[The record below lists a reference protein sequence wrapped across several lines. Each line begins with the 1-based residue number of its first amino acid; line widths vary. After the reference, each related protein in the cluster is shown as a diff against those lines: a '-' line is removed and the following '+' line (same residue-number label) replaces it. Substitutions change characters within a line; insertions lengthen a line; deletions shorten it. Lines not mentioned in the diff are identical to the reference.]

1 MKLFDGGMAPNLRR
15 VRIFLAEKG
24 LTAPDDPLYPDSFVP
39 APEPDDG
46 EMAAQP
52 ILVLDDDT
60 VIDDSLAICRY
71 FEGLRP
77 EPPLFGRP
85 GKEQAMVEL
94 WNRRVELDLAPA
106 VATAFRNINAF
117 APEAENDPSFLGFLE
132 LLDSELEDRL
142 FVVSDH
148 YTVADISALVSI
160 DFVMAGKVMMPDGL
174 VHARRWYAQVS
185 ARPSAGA

>member
-1 MKLFDGGMAPNLRR
+1 
-15 VRIFLAEKG
+15 
-24 LTAPDDPLYPDSFVP
+24 
-39 APEPDDG
+39 
-46 EMAAQP
+46 
-52 ILVLDDDT
+52 
-60 VIDDSLAICRY
+60 
-71 FEGLRP
+71 
-77 EPPLFGRP
+77 
-85 GKEQAMVEL
+85 MVEL

-174 VHARRWYAQVS
+174 VHARRWYAQVA
-185 ARPSAGA
+185 ARPSASA

>member
-15 VRIFLAEKG
+15 VRVFLAEKG
-24 LTAPDDPLYPDSFVP
+24 LTAPDDPLSPDSFVP
-39 APEPDDG
+39 PPEPDG
-46 EMAAQP
+46 SETAEQP

-60 VIDDSLAICRY
+60 VIADSLAICRY

-85 GKEQAMVEL
+85 GREQAMVEL
-94 WNRRVELDLAPA
+94 WNRRIEVDLAKPIA
-106 VATAFRNINAF
+106 NAFRNQGAF
-117 APEAENDPSFLGFLE
+117 VPRNDPALLAFLQ
-132 LLDSELEDRL
+132 LLDSELEERL
-142 FVVSDH
+142 FAVSDH

-160 DFVMAGKVMMPDGL
+160 EFAMAGKVVMPDHL

-185 ARPSAGA
+185 ARPSANA

>member
-1 MKLFDGGMAPNLRR
+1 MPRTDRDDLFYQPPGTMHYNIQLAGG
-15 VRIFLAEKG
+15 G
-24 LTAPDDPLYPDSFVP
+24 LLNHATS
-39 APEPDDG
+39 
-46 EMAAQP
+46 
-52 ILVLDDDT
+52 
-60 VIDDSLAICRY
+60 RY

-132 LLDSELEDRL
+132 LLDSELA
-142 FVVSDH
+142 SAPA
-148 YTVADISALVSI
+148 YTD
-160 DFVMAGKVMMPDGL
+160 
-174 VHARRWYAQVS
+174 
-185 ARPSAGA
+185 PSGFNI